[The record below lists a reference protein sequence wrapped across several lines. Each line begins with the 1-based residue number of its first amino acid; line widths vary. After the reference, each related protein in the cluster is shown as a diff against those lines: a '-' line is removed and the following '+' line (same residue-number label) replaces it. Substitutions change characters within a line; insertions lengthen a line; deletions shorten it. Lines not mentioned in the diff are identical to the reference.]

1 MMRRMRPREGKVGFW
16 ALPPRP
22 TAFTDAVPCRFP
34 PQGADGVTVSLT
46 KEADTAASVT
56 VTAESFGSI
65 VFRAAIPPCD
75 ARGLHVSVTWNPAE
89 AVLYLNGLPAQRRP
103 IGS

>member
-1 MMRRMRPREGKVGFW
+1 MTALEGKVGFW

-22 TAFTDAVPCRFP
+22 TAFTDALPCRFP
-34 PQGADGVTVSLT
+34 PQGADGVTVSLV
-46 KEADTAASVT
+46 KEADATASIT
-56 VTAESFGSI
+56 VSSDVFGPI
-65 VFRAAIPPCD
+65 TFRTPIPPCD

-103 IGS
+103 IGN